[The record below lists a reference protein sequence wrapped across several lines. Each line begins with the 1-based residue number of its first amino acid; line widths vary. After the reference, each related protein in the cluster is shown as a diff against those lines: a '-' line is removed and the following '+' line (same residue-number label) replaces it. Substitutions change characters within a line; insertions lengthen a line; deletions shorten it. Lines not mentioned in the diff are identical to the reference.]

1 MSSIIDALKKSDA
14 NRPRKNHGHKIRM
27 DLKNHDNKKNSRL
40 GFYIIL
46 VILIMLVAAVYLQK
60 PTSFWQYFG
69 NTQQNNQQTKQSTT
83 TIVDSGNQKPGDEQP
98 KKLNKPA
105 PKQVQTAA
113 KNQQTKAT
121 QIAAKSPATSH
132 INNEQ
137 KTALSNE
144 PNAPS
149 TAANKPPQTE
159 TIELKIDS
167 AAANNEKVQ
176 EQIDQQLDATPMKN
190 KQAINQPEVK
200 KDNSKAAD
208 SMPQLFELPFAI
220 RKDLPKLTLS
230 VHIYDPVV
238 ENRMAIIN
246 GIPVHVGDTFEEL
259 LSIQDITQ
267 SGVVFR
273 IQNRDFIVLK

>member
-14 NRPRKNHGHKIRM
+14 NRPRKNHGLKIRM
-27 DLKNHDNKKNSRL
+27 DLKSHDNNKNSRL

-46 VILIMLVAAVYLQK
+46 VILITLVVATYLQK
-60 PTSFWQYFG
+60 PTSLWQYFG
-69 NTQQNNQQTKQSTT
+69 NTQQNSQQTKQPTT
-83 TIVDSGNQKPGDEQP
+83 TIDNSDDQKPADEQT

-121 QIAAKSPATSH
+121 QTAAKSPATTNVNS
-132 INNEQ
+132 EQ
-137 KTALSNE
+137 KTAFSNE
-144 PNAPS
+144 SNSAS
-149 TAANKPPQTE
+149 ITANNSPQKE
-159 TIELKIDS
+159 TVELKMDS
-167 AAANNEKVQ
+167 AVANNEQVQ

-190 KQAINQPEVK
+190 KQVINQPEVK
-200 KDNSKAAD
+200 KDNNKAAD